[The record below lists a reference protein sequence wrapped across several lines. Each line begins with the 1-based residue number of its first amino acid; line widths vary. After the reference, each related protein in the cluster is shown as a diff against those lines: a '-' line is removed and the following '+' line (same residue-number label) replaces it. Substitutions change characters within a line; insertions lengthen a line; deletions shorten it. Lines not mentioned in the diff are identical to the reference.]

1 MEKTDVLAATIE
13 MARAGLGFTPAA
25 GLDCI
30 CDLIGRED
38 PRDADHDQNVESLLR
53 LAACIWSL
61 RKTLLAPTSAAA
73 VHPKQ
78 LKT

>member
-30 CDLIGRED
+30 CDLIDGED
-38 PRDADHDQNVESLLR
+38 PQDVNHDRNVERLLR

-61 RKTLLAPTSAAA
+61 RHTLLAPTSVAAL
-73 VHPKQ
+73 HPQ
-78 LKT
+78 PLE

>member
-1 MEKTDVLAATIE
+1 MEKADVLVTTIE

-30 CDLIGRED
+30 CELIGRED
-38 PRDADHDQNVESLLR
+38 PRDLDHDQNVERLLR

-61 RKTLLAPTSAAA
+61 RHSLLAPTSASAA
-73 VHPKQ
+73 HPP
-78 LKT
+78 

>member
-1 MEKTDVLAATIE
+1 MEKTEVLAMAMG

-30 CDLIGRED
+30 CALIGQED
-38 PRDADHDQNVESLLR
+38 PLAADHDQNVEQLLR

-61 RKTLLAPTSAAA
+61 RHALLGPASAAV
-73 VHPKQ
+73 VHSQQ
-78 LKT
+78 LK